1 MLDSS
6 IAGIP
11 SEPSVLSQ
19 GDELEISIYICIY
32 VYMYIYS
39 INRTFSSS
47 AGHV

>member
-19 GDELEISIYICIY
+19 GDELEISIYIY